1 MCLPVEE
8 AADKLKQATGGDDE
22 SWAAT
27 NIVPTSAVQGG
38 LADLYATKDEVV
50 AEVMKAPKRRVDNVI
65 THLYDSACVLR
76 MHTRVCQDLRQRYSR
91 HYWECKYQ
99 ELALSTGSIGLT
111 GAIWY
116 AGKSGPLTAAAA
128 SGGGSWSM
136 EALLGS
142 VVAMSIL
149 GVGGLSWYN
158 SVKLRAHEKEI
169 ASTDGLS
176 ASFQNCHRREIREAD
191 EYVASLWQR
200 IREPLH
206 SSIEQMGGLSRMPSS
221 PSINYDNEVKR
232 LTSILEQDIPSL
244 RRIVSPATGAAG
256 GKR

>member
-8 AADKLKQATGGDDE
+8 AVDKLKQATAGDDE
-22 SWAAT
+22 IRAPTNAPAT
-27 NIVPTSAVQGG
+27 AVQGG

-99 ELALSTGSIGLT
+99 ELALTTASIGLT

-116 AGKSGPLTAAAA
+116 AGKAGPLAEAA
-128 SGGGSWSM
+128 SAGPWSM

-158 SVKLRAHEKEI
+158 SAKLRAHEKELT
-169 ASTDGLS
+169 STDGLS
-176 ASFQNCHRREIREAD
+176 TSFQNCHRREVREAD

-206 SSIEQMGGLSRMPSS
+206 SSIEQIGGLSRMPSS